1 MGTWGYKTF
10 EDDAACD
17 WLSGLTAS
25 QGGAL
30 LEQALLA
37 GDDEGRLDYARAVH
51 ILAAAEIVY
60 GLLNG
65 PQSGLPEQ
73 ARTWI
78 DANRRLDVACLKP
91 VCERQL
97 GRVLSEQSELRQRWQ
112 QNKQDYPD
120 WKANVES
127 LRNALMD

>member
-10 EDDAACD
+10 EDDTACEWLNGLAA
-17 WLSGLTAS
+17 SEGTAF
-25 QGGAL
+25 
-30 LEQALLA
+30 LEQSLLG
-37 GDDEGRLDYARAVH
+37 GDDEGRLDHTQAVH

-65 PQSGLPEQ
+65 PRGGLPEE
-73 ARTWI
+73 ARAWI
-78 DANRRLDVACLKP
+78 DANRRFEVACLKP

-112 QNKQDYPD
+112 ENKQAYPD
-120 WKANVES
+120 WKAEVES